1 MHLDSLR
8 SSMALIRFGMI
19 YRIWK
24 LRLCSSFFKAY
35 TISRQPQ
42 LVCSVEQGE
51 EIMRP
56 VVGPA
61 GVAVIGSLE
70 SLLLGISDKVLL
82 YVGWRLFL

>member
-1 MHLDSLR
+1 
-8 SSMALIRFGMI
+8 
-19 YRIWK
+19 
-24 LRLCSSFFKAY
+24 
-35 TISRQPQ
+35 
-42 LVCSVEQGE
+42 
-51 EIMRP
+51 MRP